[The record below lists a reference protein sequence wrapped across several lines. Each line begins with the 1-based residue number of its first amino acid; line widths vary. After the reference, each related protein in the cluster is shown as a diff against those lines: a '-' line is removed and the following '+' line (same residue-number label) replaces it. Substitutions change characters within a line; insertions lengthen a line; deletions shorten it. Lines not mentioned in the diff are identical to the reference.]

1 MISNIYFSWVL
12 FVLMQQFDHSIQLDW
27 RLDFAP
33 NKQFENSPLLAMSSL
48 KWEDMSACQSCPLT
62 ACGINLGT
70 FAHPPPPP
78 PDNIARPKNRNWR
91 IFQCKKNITHVLQC
105 TVPIQLLSNIFRPIN
120 QQNGV
125 NKTTRYWYHMFCIF
139 LSFLNFNC

>member
-1 MISNIYFSWVL
+1 
-12 FVLMQQFDHSIQLDW
+12 
-27 RLDFAP
+27 
-33 NKQFENSPLLAMSSL
+33 
-48 KWEDMSACQSCPLT
+48 MSACQSCPLT

-70 FAHPPPPP
+70 FAHPPPPRLTTLQ
-78 PDNIARPKNRNWR
+78 DRKTEIGGFFNV
-91 IFQCKKNITHVLQC
+91 KKTLHNTHVLQC

-139 LSFLNFNC
+139 LGFLNF